1 AYGWSSIRSRP
12 ALRDQVAA
20 AIAGARFTGWQGLL
34 DAQREYL
41 DDCWDSADVEVD
53 GDADC
58 QQAVRFGLFHV
69 MQASARAERRAIAGK
84 GL

>member
-41 DDCWDSADVEVD
+41 DDFWDSADVEVD

-69 MQASARAERRAIAGK
+69 MQASARAE
-84 GL
+84 

>member
-1 AYGWSSIRSRP
+1 RLRMVKYLAYGWSSIRSRP

-34 DAQREYL
+34 EAQREYL
-41 DDCWDSADVEVD
+41 DDFWDSADVEVD

-69 MQASARAERRAIAGK
+69 MQASARAE
-84 GL
+84 